1 MNQKVFKTLEYTK
14 IRTILGLTK
23 PLLPGEKGFARNWHH
38 LTAFLLCKKH

>member
-14 IRTILGLTK
+14 IRNILADK
-23 PLLPGEKGFARNWHH
+23 ASSPGEKGFARNWHH